1 MREPGS
7 KIERIVIPYW
17 EGVNSIVQPALA
29 RRTEL
34 AHMENARAPQI
45 GVLEKREGQ
54 ITLGTDSTGN
64 EFVTTANYGLFCFT
78 NTYATAN
85 QGLFRISTS
94 AGVTGLYVLTNDDR
108 WVIIKSGMTGSNSS
122 FANVNGKMIV
132 VNGSDPNLMVDETL
146 VCTTSATAGSLWN
159 SPIANKVAFYKNRI
173 YLADYTSGTERYKT
187 TVLRSSYPL
196 GIIALVNGDVPVADG
211 ATWTIP
217 ITDSKYFYT
226 AAGMNSYEVYR
237 GSIKIATVV
246 ISSYT
251 DANIISSNVTFEG
264 GYTSFLSSDEIWVTG
279 TYSGAKQYRW
289 MGNPTSSGQ
298 DVKQYDTF
306 KLVGGSEDIIT
317 MMVPIGNVL
326 LIGNKNTLMT
336 WDDSSLTNFDTGVGC
351 VSKNGYVK
359 LNGSL
364 YFIHYSGIYS
374 TTGAAPQLISRKV
387 ERYIKGAT
395 ATGLEAAAAGYK
407 GLSIFFSIGD
417 VVLYNDD
424 GSTWKTLHKV
434 CLEFNVAD
442 QNWYVHTNVSATQ
455 FESYIDTA
463 GVAQLAMCS
472 SISSANEALGSE
484 LLTNPSFTGSANGW
498 DLGDGWSYNS
508 NSVSFSG

>member
-1 MREPGS
+1 
-7 KIERIVIPYW
+7 
-17 EGVNSIVQPALA
+17 
-29 RRTEL
+29 
-34 AHMENARAPQI
+34 
-45 GVLEKREGQ
+45 
-54 ITLGTDSTGN
+54 
-64 EFVTTANYGLFCFT
+64 
-78 NTYATAN
+78 
-85 QGLFRISTS
+85 
-94 AGVTGLYVLTNDDR
+94 
-108 WVIIKSGMTGSNSS
+108 
-122 FANVNGKMIV
+122 
-132 VNGSDPNLMVDETL
+132 
-146 VCTTSATAGSLWN
+146 
-159 SPIANKVAFYKNRI
+159 
-173 YLADYTSGTERYKT
+173 
-187 TVLRSSYPL
+187 
-196 GIIALVNGDVPVADG
+196 
-211 ATWTIP
+211 
-217 ITDSKYFYT
+217 
-226 AAGMNSYEVYR
+226 
-237 GSIKIATVV
+237 
-246 ISSYT
+246 
-251 DANIISSNVTFEG
+251 
-264 GYTSFLSSDEIWVTG
+264 
-279 TYSGAKQYRW
+279 
-289 MGNPTSSGQ
+289 
-298 DVKQYDTF
+298 
-306 KLVGGSEDIIT
+306 

-351 VSKNGYVK
+351 ISKNSYVK